1 MATPFMTRGVSR
13 FFNVSAP
20 FVQQNMQQ
28 VQQLTSKSVLSNAE
42 ALSDTE
48 DEQSKNIMQQM
59 ISLASAANPIA
70 SIASTVLSFFDF
82 IFGDD

>member
-13 FFNVSAP
+13 FFNVTAP

-28 VQQLTSKSVLSNAE
+28 VQQLASKSVMSNAE
-42 ALSDTE
+42 TLSATE
-48 DEQSKNIMQQM
+48 DEQSRNMMQQM

-70 SIASTVLSFFDF
+70 SIASTVLSFFEF